1 VRETTLT
8 SSQASGVVAV
18 LLLLGAVLGTV
29 LGGLA
34 TDRLRHR
41 VEGAPMLVAG
51 VTQMVGSAFMIV
63 VFLDVPLAV
72 RLVTALIGAM
82 LLVAGFPAL
91 TAMTAEVVP
100 AAIRGLTFSVTT
112 FLSAL
117 VSAAS
122 PLLIGGI
129 ADQFDYVMPNGDVKG
144 NLGYAF
150 LIVTPLIF
158 IGGFVVLRGRKH
170 VAADTLRAAD
180 LARELEIERAS

>member
-1 VRETTLT
+1 
-8 SSQASGVVAV
+8 
-18 LLLLGAVLGTV
+18 
-29 LGGLA
+29 
-34 TDRLRHR
+34 
-41 VEGAPMLVAG
+41 
-51 VTQMVGSAFMIV
+51 
-63 VFLDVPLAV
+63 VPLAV
-72 RLVTALIGAM
+72 RLVAALIGAM

-129 ADQFDYVMPNGDVKG
+129 ADQFDYVMPNGDIKG

-150 LIVTPLIF
+150 LIVTPLVF
-158 IGGFVVLRGRKH
+158 IGGFVVLRGAARRLRH
-170 VAADTLRAAD
+170 LHAVELAPLGLPRIGTVSGRVEASQTVAAPRDGPR
-180 LARELEIERAS
+180 RGAS